1 VSAGTTSG
9 LSGRL
14 WALLAV
20 VAVVAFAAGAGAVA
34 LLSGGDSDEGTT
46 SSSSASPSTG
56 RAVVVRTAETVRIT
70 GPNGESVEV
79 EARIDTGAKG
89 SSMDDDIAEELGFD
103 LANAETVRVTSSLGT
118 EKRPVVEAQVL
129 IAGREK
135 DVRLSVTDREER
147 DYPVLI
153 GRRDLAGAFV
163 LVEQED

>member
-1 VSAGTTSG
+1 MSAGTTSG

-34 LLSGGDSDEGTT
+34 LLSGGDEDGGTT
-46 SSSSASPSTG
+46 ASSAASPSTSAA
-56 RAVVVRTAETVRIT
+56 AVVGTAETVRIT
-70 GPNGESVEV
+70 GPNGESVEL

-89 SSMDDDIAEELGFD
+89 SSIDDDIAEQLGFD
-103 LANAETVRVTSSLGT
+103 LANADTVTVTSSLGT
-118 EKRPVVEAQVL
+118 EKRPVVEAPVL
-129 IAGREK
+129 IAGTEK

-153 GRRDLAGAFV
+153 GRRDLVGV
-163 LVEQED
+163 SVVVVDED